1 MAMTFF
7 QNHAHD
13 SESLADL
20 FPVGD
25 YAALTQDEM
34 EELSDDFFSNL
45 LETRTV
51 FQSLETKYRTQSGQ
65 AKRETRKELS
75 LYQAMME
82 YHVLILEALATNS
95 RFASLLEDAGLDIQS
110 VLGTPSGDE
119 SDESSDDSQAVPG
132 TPASD
137 RGGPSS
143 GTMEDDSDE
152 EDPNSPD
159 NKRRR
164 TFVPETPPQPS
175 PPPRA
180 PGSAP
185 VVVPE
190 TPPHLLNPPSS

>member
-1 MAMTFF
+1 
-7 QNHAHD
+7 
-13 SESLADL
+13 
-20 FPVGD
+20 
-25 YAALTQDEM
+25 
-34 EELSDDFFSNL
+34 
-45 LETRTV
+45 
-51 FQSLETKYRTQSGQ
+51 
-65 AKRETRKELS
+65 
-75 LYQAMME
+75 MME
-82 YHVLILEALATNS
+82 YHNRILETLLTNQ
-95 RFASLLEDAGLDIQS
+95 RFASLMQDEGYDSDSSFDSQA
-110 VLGTPSGDE
+110 VPGTPPGDE
-119 SDESSDDSQAVPG
+119 SDDSSDDSQAVPG

-143 GTMEDDSDE
+143 GTMGDDSDE
-152 EDPNSPD
+152 EDPTSPD